1 MEYRIKVAG
10 IWLLRCVESAIL
22 LYIVML
28 KLDAQL
34 TVFDDARSDVFRYR
48 SRAKILSRASWVI
61 SYRTSRILRF
71 LFPKDKLVSFDIEI
85 THKFA
90 VSCHINARFE
100 IKIERRRERGGERRR
115 REREAVSIKYRK
127 ICIQINNVSYTN
139 LLCFT

>member
-1 MEYRIKVAG
+1 M
-10 IWLLRCVESAIL
+10 LRCVESAIL

-61 SYRTSRILRF
+61 SCRASRILRF

-85 THKFA
+85 THKFV

-100 IKIERRRERGGERRR
+100 IKIERRRERGGKGEGGK
-115 REREAVSIKYRK
+115 EK
-127 ICIQINNVSYTN
+127 QF
-139 LLCFT
+139 L